1 MLLMDIGSINLIIFI
16 SLILII
22 LLIKLRTPFLSKS
35 LVWNNQ
41 SHFFIILNLLVYI
54 CICGSCCLSTCAFWN
69 IRISRIFWYLLYFRS
84 VVRLQT
90 YCLMHWFL
98 YNLNILILRLY
109 WFLLIFLNI
118 QNFLLKILCLAIW
131 ETLKAASHLNFSIIL
146 LAWDYLIWVILLSI
160 VLSIILCNLNTFLLQ
175 NFFLIDNDSLLL
187 LNHFFIKSALQR
199 FIT

>member
-22 LLIKLRTPFLSKS
+22 LLIKLRTPFLSES

-41 SHFFIILNLLVYI
+41 SHFFIVLNLLVYI
-54 CICGSCCLSTCAFWN
+54 CICGSCRLSTCAFWN

-90 YCLMHWFL
+90 YRLMHWFL

-118 QNFLLKILCLAIW
+118 QNFLLKILCLAIG
-131 ETLKAASHLNFSIIL
+131 ETLKAASHLNFSIIF

-160 VLSIILCNLNTFLLQ
+160 VLSIILCYLNTFLL
-175 NFFLIDNDSLLL
+175 
-187 LNHFFIKSALQR
+187 
-199 FIT
+199 

>member
-1 MLLMDIGSINLIIFI
+1 MDIGSINLIIFI

-22 LLIKLRTPFLSKS
+22 LLIKLRIPFLSES

-54 CICGSCCLSTCAFWN
+54 CICGSCCLSTCTFWN

-90 YCLMHWFL
+90 YRLMHWFL
-98 YNLNILILRLY
+98 YNLNILILRLH

-118 QNFLLKILCLAIW
+118 QNFLLKILCLAIG
-131 ETLKAASHLNFSIIL
+131 ETLKAASHLNFSIIF